1 MSHKKKANEPQIET
15 CDICGDCGTKLG
27 TPHEFPVTYW
37 NGKCDYCERRGTVT
51 SVRDFN
57 YPDYKDMTNAWDKP
71 LDCIPQL
78 DHKCEEEGAQDRFVK
93 PYCAK
98 MDCGQLAVARIK
110 NAWWCEEHF
119 HDGRKLLGAI
129 ADVDKMVEDERIVDT
144 NKTIQAQDEAQD
156 RTKDEHIMVYCVNIG
171 CREIATSRRNNMWW
185 CDEHYRTCHKIECEE
200 EGDGSLS
207 LHIPDDLVQKIV
219 QAFIENALYEMV
231 RENKEQKND

>member
-57 YPDYKDMTNAWDKP
+57 YPAYKDMTDAWDKP

-78 DHKCEEEGAQDRFVK
+78 DH
-93 PYCAK
+93 
-98 MDCGQLAVARIK
+98 
-110 NAWWCEEHF
+110 N
-119 HDGRKLLGAI
+119 GRRLLGAI

-156 RTKDEHIMVYCVNIG
+156 RAKDEHIMVYCANIG

-200 EGDGSLS
+200 EEDGSLS
-207 LHIPDDLVQKIV
+207 FHIPDNLVQKIV
-219 QAFIENALYEMV
+219 QAFIENALYTLV
-231 RENKEQKND
+231 RENEQLSKDIENEK